1 MIPFQKMIDDES
13 NVYKK
18 KGNKYNKTCFY
29 SDTIY
34 TFDIETSNLF
44 RINNEWSLFD
54 YSKNKKF
61 YTNVD
66 KIGIPYVWQFSIND
80 NVYFGREFMDFEKV
94 LLQISNPDIRKI
106 IYVHNL
112 SWETQFLFN
121 IFNGKYEIENMVCR
135 DIRKPISFY
144 LPELNIEFRC
154 SYMLTNMSL
163 KNASKEF
170 TNIEKLDS
178 LDYDAKIRTPLSSLT
193 PEELKYME
201 YDCLCVYE
209 IIKHF
214 VEIYEHVC
222 LIPLTSTGEV
232 RREFRNQVDFFYNRK
247 MQKLVPNSK
256 MYMILWACFSGGY
269 THSNI
274 INTNQVIKNVKSYD
288 IASSYPYSML
298 CKLPSTEFVR
308 CLKTEFN
315 TNKNYGYIA
324 YVKFYNVDSRYY
336 THYMQVSKCINAKKL
351 VADNGRVV
359 SCDYVEM
366 WLTSI
371 DFEII
376 MKNYEVSHYEVE
388 ACYKSYLNYLD
399 ERIIK
404 FILKLYKNKTT
415 LKGIKG
421 KEGVYK
427 RDKSM
432 LNSLY

>member
-1 MIPFQKMIDDES
+1 MERFENLKDDET
-13 NVYKK
+13 NVFKK
-18 KGNKYNKTCFY
+18 KKNKYHNTCVY

-44 RINNEWSLFD
+44 YIENEWRTFD
-54 YSKNKKF
+54 YSKSKDF
-61 YTNVD
+61 YTDVV
-66 KIGIPYVWQFSIND
+66 KIGIPYIWQFSID
-80 NVYFGREFMDFEKV
+80 DRVYYGREFMDFEKV
-94 LLQISNPDIRKI
+94 LIQISNPDIRKI

-112 SWETQFLFN
+112 SWEFAYLVN
-121 IFNGKYEIENMVCR
+121 IFEGKYTIDNMICR

-144 LPELNIEFRC
+144 IPELNIEFRC

-170 TNIEKLDS
+170 TDVHKLDS
-178 LDYDAKIRTPLSSLT
+178 LDYDSKVRTPLSYLT
-193 PEELKYME
+193 QKELMYCE
-201 YDCLCVYE
+201 YDCICVYK
-209 IIKHF
+209 IIEHF
-214 VEIYEHVC
+214 KKIYKNIC

-232 RREFRNQVDFFYNRK
+232 RREFRNQVDFYYVRK
-247 MQKLVPNSK
+247 MQNLVPSADTYIK
-256 MYMILWACFSGGY
+256 LWSVFSGGY

-274 INTNQVIKNVKSYD
+274 LNTGRKIKNVKSMD

-298 CKLPSTEFVR
+298 CKLPSTEFLR
-308 CLKTEFN
+308 CTNAEFN
-315 TNKNYGYIA
+315 RDKNYAYIA
-324 YVKFYNVDSRYY
+324 YVRYYNLDSNYY
-336 THYMQVSKCINAKKL
+336 THYMQVSKCTGVHL
-351 VADNGRVV
+351 VTDNGRVV
-359 SCDYVEM
+359 SADYVEL

-371 DFEII
+371 DADII
-376 MKNYEVSHYEVE
+376 EKNYSYSKREVVE
-388 ACYKSYLNYLD
+388 CYKSYLDYLD

-415 LKGIKG
+415 LKGVKG